1 MFTKHAA
8 LQLLIQETNALLTR
22 LDRVKSFA
30 LHETMVPAAVPSLAA
45 QSAIEHH
52 LAQGRAELRI
62 LLLGYL
68 HWLQSQSASQQSLAE
83 LQRRFTFLRLRFNA
97 VLTQF
102 DIFADVMT
110 QRSESQTGVWL
121 AGLDVLA
128 TDALTLPGNYYQL
141 PPMVC
146 YLERDHGAAIRRV
159 HTRLPG
165 GGANPVAVIRLPRE
179 RMVSHGI
186 ASSLVHEVGHQG
198 AALLGLVA
206 SFREELQCKP
216 VVEVGGVAVNAI
228 FARWVSE
235 ILADFWSVARVGIA
249 STRGLMGVVSLP
261 RAFVFRSNFDD
272 PHPIP
277 WLRVK
282 LSCAMGNA
290 LYPHPQWVELAA
302 IWEKF
307 YPLAG
312 LPPDQHLL
320 LKRLDQAIPS
330 FVIRLV
336 NHRPRSLAGKSLA
349 EALASPAIQPTHLL
363 AKFQDWQQHPQL
375 LPTAKPT
382 LLFAVMGQAQ
392 TDGMLTAQME
402 SRLLTRMLTQWALQR
417 TLNNSR
423 FCSEEQ
429 VQL

>member
-1 MFTKHAA
+1 MFTQHAA

-45 QSAIEHH
+45 QSAIERH
-52 LAQGRAELRI
+52 LAQGRAELRT
-62 LLLGYL
+62 LLQGYL
-68 HWLQSQSASQQSLAE
+68 HWLQSSSASQQSLAE

-110 QRSESQTGVWL
+110 QRSEAQTGIWL

-198 AALLGLVA
+198 AALLSLVA
-206 SFREELQCKP
+206 SFREELHCKP
-216 VVEVGGVAVNAI
+216 IVEVGEIAVNAI

-235 ILADFWSVARVGIA
+235 ILADFWSVAKVGIA

-261 RAFVFRSNFDD
+261 RAFVFRTNFND

-302 IWEKF
+302 IWEEF

-320 LKRLDQAIPS
+320 LKRLDQAIPG
-330 FVIRLV
+330 FVTRLV

-349 EALASPAIQPTHLL
+349 EALASPTIHPTQLL
-363 AKFQDWQQHPQL
+363 AKFQDWQQHPQH

-392 TDGMLTAQME
+392 ADGMLTAQVE

-429 VQL
+429 V